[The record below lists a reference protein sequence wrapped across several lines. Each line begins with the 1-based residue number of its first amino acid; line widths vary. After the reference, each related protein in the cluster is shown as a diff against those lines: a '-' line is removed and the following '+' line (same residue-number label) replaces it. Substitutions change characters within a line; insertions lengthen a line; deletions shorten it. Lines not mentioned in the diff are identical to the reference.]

1 MSSLWLSTEIGE
13 FQLAIK
19 KKVTARSSKTAAAK
33 SRAVAAKATKSKAS
47 VKNESSE
54 DTMDRVA
61 LTSQKRGSLKQ
72 TSILIMS
79 GITAVILL
87 ALMTY
92 NPADPGLFHH
102 DTNAVI
108 QNKAGSAGAYLADV
122 LFGFFG
128 YISYLVPIAFMV
140 SAFLMFRSSKN
151 KTAGINLGISVFG
164 VFLALI
170 AGCGLAIL
178 LWPGSNLYYGAG
190 GLLGQGMA
198 RLLMRALG
206 DIGATMI
213 LFSGFVAGITLFA
226 DIQWLKLIDR
236 IGEAILGTIEL
247 FTNATTPQ
255 ETLETSS
262 MSSGTLSGT
271 MPMNFE
277 SNDFDS
283 NNFDGNNETRKE
295 QPYAPPS
302 SSSQSSHAPA
312 SNSMAGAVVAGL
324 SGLFLWKK
332 SASNDN
338 ANNNQ
343 APIGFQTPRHD
354 PLDDIT
360 DNFDDVIQSKKSE
373 SKKQRKEP
381 VLGVP
386 DYMSNDDQEYVEENV
401 SVNGLKE
408 VITAKFAATKQAA
421 QNSTKKPASKQ
432 VAAKTTVGKSKAVV
446 DPQISIGK
454 AITLPPV
461 SLLNPPPQGQG
472 HFSKEQI
479 EFHAKNIVET
489 LEHFG
494 VRGVQID
501 SYYPGPIITRFE
513 LLLPPGTKVS
523 KISGLA
529 QDIARSMCVSSIR
542 IVEVI
547 PGKTT
552 IGLEVPNDKRD
563 LVAISE
569 ILDSKLFRDS
579 KSPTTMVLGKTIAGN
594 PAIADLSRMPH
605 LLIAGTTGSGKSV
618 GVNCMLISLL
628 YKSTP
633 EEVKLIMIDPK
644 MLELSIYEGIP
655 HLLTP
660 VVTDMKDAANSLR
673 WAVGEMERRYALM
686 SHLKVRNI
694 NGYNAKIKEAADAG
708 TPMTDPTFD
717 PTLHVDVRPKVL
729 ETLPSIVIVIDEFAD
744 MIMVVGKKVEEL
756 IARLAQKARAAGIHL
771 ILATQRPSV
780 DVITGLIK
788 ANIPTRIAFQVST
801 RIDSRTILDQGGAES
816 LLGHGDML
824 YLPPGTGLPQRVHGA
839 FVDDSEVEDVV
850 NYWKLQGEPEYLT
863 DVTQETGSD
872 AIPGLEP
879 LAAAPEAD
887 ALYDQAVAIVTESRR
902 ASISYVQRR
911 LKVGYNR
918 AASMIED
925 MESAGVVSAVQ
936 SNGTRE
942 VLAPEPP
949 KSSLDF

>member
-1 MSSLWLSTEIGE
+1 MAT
-13 FQLAIK
+13 K
-19 KKVTARSSKTAAAK
+19 RKVTAKSSASKASTAKKRAAK
-33 SRAVAAKATKSKAS
+33 SKV
-47 VKNESSE
+47 SSSAPVE
-54 DTMDRVA
+54 KVA
-61 LTSQKRGSLKQ
+61 LTLEKKGSLKQ
-72 TSILIMS
+72 TSIFILS

-87 ALMTY
+87 ALITY

-102 DTNAVI
+102 DSNAVI

-151 KTAGINLGISVFG
+151 KSAGINLGISVFG

-178 LWPGSNLYYGAG
+178 LWPASNLYYGAG

-213 LFSGFVAGITLFA
+213 LFSGFIAGITLFA
-226 DIQWLKLIDR
+226 DIQWLKLIDK
-236 IGEAILGTIEL
+236 IGETILGTIEL

-255 ETLETSS
+255 ESLETASVSS
-262 MSSGTLSGT
+262 STLSGT

-277 SNDFDS
+277 AK
-283 NNFDGNNETRKE
+283 NFDDGH
-295 QPYAPPS
+295 Q
-302 SSSQSSHAPA
+302 QAPA
-312 SNSMAGAVVAGL
+312 SSAPSSVSGNTSGSTSMAGAVVAGL

-332 SASNDN
+332 SAANDKVEN
-338 ANNNQ
+338 KQ
-343 APIGFQTPRHD
+343 EPVGFQTPRHD
-354 PLDDIT
+354 PLDDMT
-360 DNFDDVIQSKKSE
+360 DHFDNDNAPVQ
-373 SKKQRKEP
+373 QRQEP
-381 VLGVP
+381 ILGVP
-386 DYMSNDDQEYVEENV
+386 DYMSGDDHEYVEQNV
-401 SVNGLKE
+401 EVSGLKD
-408 VITAKFAATKQAA
+408 VITAKIASK
-421 QNSTKKPASKQ
+421 KKPAKTETKK
-432 VAAKTTVGKSKAVV
+432 VAKKPVETVKPVV
-446 DPQISIGK
+446 EPPISIGK
-454 AITLPPV
+454 AISLPPI

-479 EFHAKNIVET
+479 EMHAKNIVET

-523 KISGLA
+523 KISNLG

-552 IGLEVPNDKRD
+552 IGLEVPNEQRD

-569 ILDSKLFRDS
+569 ILDSNLFRDS
-579 KSPTTMVLGKTIAGN
+579 KSPLTMVLGKTIAGK
-594 PAIADLSRMPH
+594 PAIADLARMPH

-618 GVNCMLISLL
+618 GVNAMLMSLL

-633 EEVKLIMIDPK
+633 DEVKLIMIDPK

-660 VVTDMKDAANSLR
+660 VVTDMKDASNSLR

-686 SHLKVRNI
+686 SHLKVRNVA
-694 NGYNAKIKEAADAG
+694 GYNGKIKEAMDAG
-708 TPMTDPTFD
+708 KPMTDPTFD
-717 PTLHVDVRPKVL
+717 PTLHIDVRPKIL
-729 ETLPSIVIVIDEFAD
+729 EPLPSIVIVIDEFAD
-744 MIMVVGKKVEEL
+744 MMMVVGKKVEEL

-801 RIDSRTILDQGGAES
+801 KIDSRTILDQGGAES

-850 NYWKLQGEPEYLT
+850 NYWKLQGEPEYLSE
-863 DVTQETGSD
+863 VIEETGSQD

-879 LAAAPEAD
+879 IANNESD

-925 MESAGVVSAVQ
+925 MEAAGVVSAVQ